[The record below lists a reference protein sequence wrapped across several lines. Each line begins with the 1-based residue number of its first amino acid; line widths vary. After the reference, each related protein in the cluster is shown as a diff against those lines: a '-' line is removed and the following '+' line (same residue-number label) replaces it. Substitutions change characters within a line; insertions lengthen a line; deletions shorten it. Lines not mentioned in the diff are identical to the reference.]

1 MKTKENIYVWLA
13 RRTIEEFVLYS
24 GEGKLPE
31 KILPEE
37 DLPEELQKRAGAF
50 VTIRK
55 KGELRGCIGTIQ
67 ATRANLAEEIISNAV
82 SAASRDPRFPPV
94 RAEELAELDISV
106 DVLEEPEPVN
116 SLSELDPLRYGVI
129 VEKGFRKGLLLPDLE
144 GVDTVEKQLAI
155 ALQKAGLDPFTD
167 LNEIWIYRFKV
178 NRYE

>member
-1 MKTKENIYVWLA
+1 MEGKENIHVWLA
-13 RRTIEEFVLYS
+13 RRTIKEFVIS
-24 GEGKLPE
+24 GKE
-31 KILPEE
+31 KDMLKRIMPEE
-37 DLPEELQKRAGAF
+37 TLPEELQKRAGAF
-50 VTIRK
+50 VTIKK

-67 ATRANLAEEIISNAV
+67 ATRANLAEEIISNAI

-155 ALQKAGLDPFTD
+155 ALQKAGLGPFTD
-167 LNEIWIYRFKV
+167 LNEIRIYRFKV